1 MPMERDAAD
10 GGRDGRHAAG
20 TPAGAGEL
28 NVHRSA
34 ERSLQTT
41 VEIGALAV
49 SGCQSLM
56 VEASAF
62 AQASMEAGRH
72 LLRDLY
78 GARDMSSVTAMQMQ
92 HLQDQWER
100 NLAYLKRLSEITEDT
115 AGRMA
120 EKSRMLAPRS

>member
-1 MPMERDAAD
+1 MEGDAAD
-10 GGRDGRHAAG
+10 GGRDGRSAAG
-20 TPAGAGEL
+20 TGER

-34 ERSLQTT
+34 ERNLQAT

-62 AQASMEAGRH
+62 AQASMEAGRF
-72 LLRDLY
+72 LLRDLC
-78 GARDMSSVTAMQMQ
+78 GARDMDSLVALQMR

-120 EKSRMLAPRS
+120 EKARMLAPRN

>member
-10 GGRDGRHAAG
+10 GGRDGRRATV
-20 TPAGAGEL
+20 TPAGAGEG
-28 NVHRSA
+28 NAHRSA

-41 VEIGALAV
+41 VELGALAV

-56 VEASAF
+56 VEAGVF
-62 AQASMEAGRH
+62 AQANMEAGRH
-72 LLRDLY
+72 LLRNLY
-78 GARDMSSVTAMQMQ
+78 GARDMSSVTAMQMR

-115 AGRMA
+115 TGRMA
-120 EKSRMLAPRS
+120 EKARMLAPRG